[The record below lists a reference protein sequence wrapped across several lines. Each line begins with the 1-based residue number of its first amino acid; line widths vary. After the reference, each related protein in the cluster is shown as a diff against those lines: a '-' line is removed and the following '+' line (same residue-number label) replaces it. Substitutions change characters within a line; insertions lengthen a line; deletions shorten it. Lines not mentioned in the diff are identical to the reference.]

1 VIHPDDPRLT
11 AFLGRALEHLGPK
24 WPRLSAP
31 INALD
36 NTTLAKAQS
45 AATKDGQVAELTEL
59 PEYLAL
65 TVDAARSCA

>member
-1 VIHPDDPRLT
+1 VKHYTLESVLT
-11 AFLGRALEHLGPK
+11 LLPGNTGK
-24 WPRLSAP
+24 WPALSKP

-45 AATKDGQVAELTEL
+45 AATRDGQVAELTEL

>member
-1 VIHPDDPRLT
+1 VNHTLESIFALLPTSKPRD
-11 AFLGRALEHLGPK
+11 EKWGP
-24 WPRLSAP
+24 LSKP
-31 INALD
+31 IFAAD